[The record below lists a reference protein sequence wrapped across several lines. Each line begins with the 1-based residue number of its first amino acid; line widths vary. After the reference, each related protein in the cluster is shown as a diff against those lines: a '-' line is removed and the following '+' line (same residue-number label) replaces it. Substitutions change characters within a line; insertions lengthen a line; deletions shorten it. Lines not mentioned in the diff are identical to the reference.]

1 VLERYCHDQQP
12 MGDLDLDHFDCAAE
26 MGTQV
31 SFVNEGGVTRRFTE
45 VKS

>member
-1 VLERYCHDQQP
+1 